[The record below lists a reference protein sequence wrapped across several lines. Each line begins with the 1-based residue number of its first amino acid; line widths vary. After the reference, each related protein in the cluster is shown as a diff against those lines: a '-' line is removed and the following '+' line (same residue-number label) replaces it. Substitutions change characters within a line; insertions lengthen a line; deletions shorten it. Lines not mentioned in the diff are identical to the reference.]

1 MGLVKDED
9 VKAIADMDEVEGR
22 IELERLGDIL
32 EHRFYS

>member
-1 MGLVKDED
+1 MVRDED
-9 VKAIADMDEVEGR
+9 VKAVADMDEVEGQ